1 MGFLD
6 KAKAAAE
13 QAAAKAKE
21 GVDDVQ
27 TKRELSQ
34 AYNELGKTTY
44 ELIESGRRHSSAAR
58 DDRREDRALRERRP
72 PAPGPKHATRRRTTR
87 PSRPRCRTRSG
98 LKATAAGTRTRSTS
112 AAIPRSRLT

>member
-27 TKRELSQ
+27 AKRGLSQ
-34 AYNELGKTTY
+34 AYGELGKVAY
-44 ELIESGRRHSSAAR
+44 GLIESGAITHAQLDEAAAR
-58 DDRREDRALRERRP
+58 VRAAHAKPTSGENDDPVAATNSHDATDP
-72 PAPGPKHATRRRTTR
+72 PAA
-87 PSRPRCRTRSG
+87 S
-98 LKATAAGTRTRSTS
+98 
-112 AAIPRSRLT
+112 

>member
-21 GVDDVQ
+21 GVEEVQ

-34 AYNELGKTTY
+34 AYGELGKAAF
-44 ELIESGRRHSSAAR
+44 ELIDKGELAQPELAPLAEKVRTLKAR
-58 DDRREDRALRERRP
+58 AEREDAVTT
-72 PAPGPKHATRRRTTR
+72 PA
-87 PSRPRCRTRSG
+87 
-98 LKATAAGTRTRSTS
+98 
-112 AAIPRSRLT
+112 

>member
-27 TKRELSQ
+27 VKRELGQ
-34 AYNELGKTTY
+34 AYGELGKATF
-44 ELIESGRRHSSAAR
+44 ELIESGDVSNATLDPIAEKIRGLNERAAK
-58 DDRREDRALRERRP
+58 DEGANGGTTATAHDPSQP
-72 PAPGPKHATRRRTTR
+72 PAMPT
-87 PSRPRCRTRSG
+87 
-98 LKATAAGTRTRSTS
+98 
-112 AAIPRSRLT
+112 